1 METDENNSEE
11 VEIVVAKEEPAND
24 TEKQK
29 ASLEEFIVADG
40 KQRDDKEEQ
49 IKQVKELEDLLGIE
63 QMNPFK
69 TLDKDIFEQNLSS
82 MSVSDISNMCQ
93 NVGLNPPPY
102 VNQMKKALSTAFDL
116 YARKHNV
123 TVQGQAKPIIDKSS
137 PDYDSVV
144 RLFKD

>member
-11 VEIVVAKEEPAND
+11 VEIVVAKEETAND

-29 ASLEEFIVADG
+29 ASMEEFIVADG
-40 KQRDDKEEQ
+40 KQRDDKEEE
-49 IKQVKELEDLLGIE
+49 IKKVKELEDLLGIE

>member
-29 ASLEEFIVADG
+29 ASMEEFTVADG

-102 VNQMKKALSTAFDL
+102 VNQMKKALSTAFDFFI
-116 YARKHNV
+116 RK
-123 TVQGQAKPIIDKSS
+123 S
-137 PDYDSVV
+137 
-144 RLFKD
+144 

>member
-11 VEIVVAKEEPAND
+11 VEIVVAKEEPANE

-29 ASLEEFIVADG
+29 ASMEEFTVADG

>member
-29 ASLEEFIVADG
+29 ASMQEFIVADG
-40 KQRDDKEEQ
+40 KQRDDKEEE
-49 IKQVKELEDLLGIE
+49 IKKVKELEDLLGIE

-93 NVGLNPPPY
+93 NVGINPPPY
-102 VNQMKKALSTAFDL
+102 VNQMKKSLSTAFDL

>member
-11 VEIVVAKEEPAND
+11 VEIVVSKEEPAND

-29 ASLEEFIVADG
+29 ASMEEFIVADG
-40 KQRDDKEEQ
+40 KQRDDKEEE
-49 IKQVKELEDLLGIE
+49 IKKVKELEDLLGIE

>member
-29 ASLEEFIVADG
+29 ASMEEFIVADG

-69 TLDKDIFEQNLSS
+69 TLDKDIFRENLSS
-82 MSVSDISNMCQ
+82 MSVSDVSNMCQ
-93 NVGLNPPPY
+93 NVGINPPPY
-102 VNQMKKALSTAFDL
+102 VTQMKKALSTAFDL

>member
-1 METDENNSEE
+1 
-11 VEIVVAKEEPAND
+11 
-24 TEKQK
+24 
-29 ASLEEFIVADG
+29 
-40 KQRDDKEEQ
+40 
-49 IKQVKELEDLLGIE
+49 
-63 QMNPFK
+63 
-69 TLDKDIFEQNLSS
+69 

>member
-11 VEIVVAKEEPAND
+11 VKIVVAKEEPAND

-29 ASLEEFIVADG
+29 ASMEEFIVADG
-40 KQRDDKEEQ
+40 KQREKKEEE

>member
-29 ASLEEFIVADG
+29 ASMEEFIVADG

>member
-11 VEIVVAKEEPAND
+11 VEIVVAKEEPSND

-29 ASLEEFIVADG
+29 ASMEEFIVADG
-40 KQRDDKEEQ
+40 KQRDDKEEE
-49 IKQVKELEDLLGIE
+49 IKKVKELEDLLGIE

-69 TLDKDIFEQNLSS
+69 TLDKDIFRENLSS
-82 MSVSDISNMCQ
+82 MSVSDVSNMCQ
-93 NVGLNPPPY
+93 NVGINPPPY
-102 VNQMKKALSTAFDL
+102 VNQMKKALATAFDL

>member
-29 ASLEEFIVADG
+29 ASMEEFIVADG
-40 KQRDDKEEQ
+40 KQRDKKEEE

-82 MSVSDISNMCQ
+82 MSVSDMTNMCQ
-93 NVGLNPPPY
+93 NVGLNPPRY

>member
-11 VEIVVAKEEPAND
+11 VEIVVAKEEPANE

-29 ASLEEFIVADG
+29 ASMEEFTVADG

-69 TLDKDIFEQNLSS
+69 TLDKDIFQQNLSS